1 MSRSSEWALREHAE
15 EVQRQELA
23 EREQDYFNT
32 LYSKDRL
39 GSVDEKHELREAKSN
54 QLNPAKA
61 KTQTTK

>member
-1 MSRSSEWALREHAE
+1 MSKSSEWFLRVRAE

-39 GSVDEKHELREAKSN
+39 GKVNGKHELREAKSN
-54 QLNPAKA
+54 QFNPAKA
-61 KTQTTK
+61 TTQTTK

>member
-1 MSRSSEWALREHAE
+1 MSKSSEWFLRVRAE

-39 GSVDEKHELREAKSN
+39 GKVKGKHELREAKSN
-54 QLNPAKA
+54 QFNPAKA

>member
-1 MSRSSEWALREHAE
+1 MSRSSEWALRVQAE

-39 GSVDEKHELREAKSN
+39 GSVDEKHELRKEK
-54 QLNPAKA
+54 
-61 KTQTTK
+61 QTGETAHKNSRK

>member
-1 MSRSSEWALREHAE
+1 MSKSSEWFLRVRAE

-39 GSVDEKHELREAKSN
+39 GKVKGKHELREAKSN
-54 QLNPAKA
+54 QFNPAKA
-61 KTQTTK
+61 TTQTTK

>member
-1 MSRSSEWALREHAE
+1 MGRSSEWALRVQAE

-39 GSVDEKHELREAKSN
+39 ESVDEKHELRKEK
-54 QLNPAKA
+54 QTP
-61 KTQTTK
+61 KTGESQNK

>member
-15 EVQRQELA
+15 AQQRQELA

-39 GSVDEKHELREAKSN
+39 GGVDEKHELRKAKSN
-54 QLNPAKA
+54 QFNPAKA
-61 KTQTTK
+61 TTQTTK